1 MRRSAKLIDV
11 SVQPPPRRTQIVDAA
26 ISILERGGVEALNMR
41 ALAAELNMGPMS
53 LYYYVPNKSALLAL
67 VVDET
72 GQRIAWP
79 EYAGSV
85 RDRLITQVL
94 DIHQRLSAISWMGAL
109 LRSNGTCCVPPAVL
123 TESFIGIATE
133 SGVSAT
139 EAYGVWRAC
148 WAVVSSELR
157 WSEVDPSA
165 LDTMNLP
172 SEATSAAAP
181 TVVESVPM
189 WAQFGPT
196 FALQTHVA
204 ALVDSAFSADLPKDG
219 GIGLADGQST
229 P

>member
-1 MRRSAKLIDV
+1 M

-53 LYYYVPNKSALLAL
+53 LYYYVPNKPALLAL

-79 EYAGSV
+79 EYSGPV

-94 DIHQRLSAISWMGAL
+94 DIHQRFSAISWMGAL
-109 LRSNGTCCVPPAVL
+109 LRSNGTCGAPPAVL
-123 TESFIGIATE
+123 TDSFIAIATE

-139 EAYGVWRAC
+139 EAYGIWRAC

-157 WSEVDPSA
+157 WRDIDPSA
-165 LDTMNLP
+165 LDTTNLP
-172 SEATSAAAP
+172 SDASSGATAVVAP
-181 TVVESVPM
+181 VPL

-196 FALQTHVA
+196 FALKTHVA
-204 ALVDSAFSADLPKDG
+204 ALVDSAFSTDLTQGG
-219 GIGLADGQST
+219 GIDLANEQSA